1 MKKNED
7 KPVVIKLDRK
17 KIKQSAKGRVKRNYI
32 ACIAVC
38 FIMVFIAGEYGST
51 TQNVSSY
58 DNSHVA
64 DLKYDAEDKE
74 KIIEDMVKNELTAE
88 QVSDKWQIDNPDA
101 VKKWLDAYKKYGV
114 DGLNSKEVTFFGSSN
129 DTSNLEALADAFSFS
144 RNAKEKAQTYL
155 NDRLNNFT
163 ASASVYFDSA
173 TSSNS
178 YQFSLLTAIMNVLG
192 KKSTWDTIVS
202 FVYFIFQLMFTIF
215 IVNVLWVCERRFF
228 LENHT
233 YKKTK
238 IGRLGFLFRE
248 RTLHPAR
255 TMFVT
260 SIYQTLWAFTIVG
273 YPIKHYAYSMVPFI
287 CAENPNI
294 KTRKAI
300 KLSIAMTR
308 GYKWQL
314 FKVDLSMIGWTLL
327 SSISFGA
334 VGVFWSNPYTT
345 AIDAEVYLQLR
356 REAIKNKIEGYEELN
371 DKLLDLDL
379 LEELMA
385 EEAAQKG
392 ENPDIVRSIPI
403 CTIKVP
409 ENNENGGGE

>member
-7 KPVVIKLDRK
+7 MPVVIKLDRK

-38 FIMVFIAGEYGST
+38 FIMVFIAGEYDST
-51 TQNVSSY
+51 TQNMSSY

-74 KIIEDMVKNELTAE
+74 EIIEDMVKNELTAE

-144 RNAKEKAQTYL
+144 RNAKEKTQTYL

>member
-1 MKKNED
+1 MCSSD
-7 KPVVIKLDRK
+7 L
-17 KIKQSAKGRVKRNYI
+17 
-32 ACIAVC
+32 
-38 FIMVFIAGEYGST
+38 IAGEYGST
-51 TQNVSSY
+51 TQNMSSY

-74 KIIEDMVKNELTAE
+74 EIIEDMVKNDLTAE

-260 SIYQTLWAFTIVG
+260 SIYQTLWAFTD
-273 YPIKHYAYSMVPFI
+273 
-287 CAENPNI
+287 
-294 KTRKAI
+294 RK
-300 KLSIAMTR
+300 S
-308 GYKWQL
+308 
-314 FKVDLSMIGWTLL
+314 V
-327 SSISFGA
+327 
-334 VGVFWSNPYTT
+334 V
-345 AIDAEVYLQLR
+345 
-356 REAIKNKIEGYEELN
+356 
-371 DKLLDLDL
+371 
-379 LEELMA
+379 
-385 EEAAQKG
+385 
-392 ENPDIVRSIPI
+392 
-403 CTIKVP
+403 
-409 ENNENGGGE
+409 